1 MNIKDEKK
9 KQVVDN
15 EDIEIQNT
23 DISIDKEEENSGV
36 SYEIVIG

>member
-36 SYEIVIG
+36 AYEIVIG

>member
-15 EDIEIQNT
+15 EEIQNT